1 MIKTS
6 RTQHSEVF
14 PCLYIV
20 QLYIP
25 VLMIIFFKKI
35 FFCLELS
42 DALMYGYKNMLLGTI
57 LLFIFIENNSIR
69 FLSMAYHLHD
79 LKLRDL
85 LVSGFF
91 ATLKIYIMASIS

>member
-1 MIKTS
+1 
-6 RTQHSEVF
+6 
-14 PCLYIV
+14 
-20 QLYIP
+20 
-25 VLMIIFFKKI
+25 
-35 FFCLELS
+35 
-42 DALMYGYKNMLLGTI
+42 MYGYKNMLLGTI